1 MNTYKIGSIDELFS
15 EKHKIK
21 ENRVYN
27 LEQGEDW
34 KTNMIKE
41 LTLVKRGLLDNG
53 LEAKVNEALLIDIC
67 IRAV

>member
-1 MNTYKIGSIDELFS
+1 MNTYNVGSLNELFS

-27 LEQGEDW
+27 LEQGEEW
-34 KTNMIKE
+34 KINMIKE

-53 LEAKVNEALLIDIC
+53 LEAKVNEGLLKDIC
-67 IRAV
+67 IN